1 MVDEINRGYIN
12 PKDKLY
18 QLKALQESNKQIEVS
33 SYLENQNKTYFF
45 TIHPYLP
52 QLIILFRIVS
62 IFCVDI

>member
-33 SYLENQNKTYFF
+33 YCSENH
-45 TIHPYLP
+45 I
-52 QLIILFRIVS
+52 
-62 IFCVDI
+62 

>member
-33 SYLENQNKTYFF
+33 SNFL
-45 TIHPYLP
+45 
-52 QLIILFRIVS
+52 
-62 IFCVDI
+62 

>member
-33 SYLENQNKTYFF
+33 SNFF
-45 TIHPYLP
+45 WRKFNLNLHFLQTIYQPHLT
-52 QLIILFRIVS
+52 QLIII
-62 IFCVDI
+62 